1 MTKSLMYQTL
11 DHECDEI
18 RLITILPLPPS
29 TPENVRVECHMRK
42 YRIDDDQYT
51 PAYKKYLQSK
61 NASGA
66 WIDPRT
72 PSHSPSECDE
82 ADDWVKIQDLDDDM
96 TKNLPEF
103 RYQWGDFMALSY
115 TWGDPADCREILVN
129 GHVLKVTQNVEA
141 GLRVLRRKPYVQK
154 GWKLWIDA
162 ISINQRDLEERAG
175 QVKKMGKIYS
185 KAWTPLIWL
194 GEQRKGTNDALNLV
208 ASLASDYSSSDGVSQ
223 LTKTLRKDPDF
234 FSKGSWRALY
244 EIIIRPYW
252 RRMWILQEV
261 SRGRA
266 TTPVLCG
273 HRTLSWYQFT
283 CAFGILMQSDEVINI
298 YMGNELR
305 AASIPFDLEV
315 WATIDTVRT
324 IPALR
329 NMEMT
334 SRHKTMYPLLLRVDD
349 ITDAPIIGELSE
361 ALIVFNPEVWAYLS
375 AVSEIQMVQ
384 DKQLA
389 GDPTNLYSIL
399 SLSRAAFSIDPRDKV
414 YGILGLME
422 DSLASLIEPDYTA
435 PVLNVYRSFTLATI
449 EATGSLDIIRH
460 TTGPTTH
467 STMPTWIPNWTVASQ
482 TSALTLGETS
492 FNVSGS
498 SSVSIQVLPDLK
510 LLSCKGFVID
520 HFDGMGAMWAHSWTS
535 SSINQT
541 KGSADPYGGFEAAR
555 KAIWTSLVACHSLP
569 NVKLN
574 ADYGSLLA
582 TPALAEA
589 KLPAHSTLKDIV
601 GSNVLTWCVRSLK
614 GSADFRVAGR
624 PLRDYFWDKTH
635 LEGIDA
641 VSLRDGLMQKDRV
654 GVRRRLATTR
664 RGYVGM
670 VLETAKTDDVI
681 AILLGCS
688 MPMVLRRSENEE
700 ESPGDVRWKVVGECY
715 VHGIMDGE
723 AMGWGIEPRDI
734 VLC

>member
-1 MTKSLMYQTL
+1 MAKNLIYQTL
-11 DHECDEI
+11 DHEFDEI

-29 TPENVRVECHMRK
+29 SPENVQVECHVQK
-42 YRIDDDQYT
+42 YRIDDGQYT
-51 PAYKKYLQSK
+51 PSYRKYLQSK
-61 NASGA
+61 DASGA
-66 WIDPRT
+66 WIDPET
-72 PSHSPSECDE
+72 PSDSPGEYNE
-82 ADDWVKIQDLDDDM
+82 ADGWVKIRNLDDDM

-103 RYQWGDFMALSY
+103 RYRWGDFMALSY

-129 GHVLKVTQNVEA
+129 GHTLKVTQNVEA
-141 GLRVLRRKPYVQK
+141 GLRVLRSKSYVQK

-162 ISINQRDLEERAG
+162 ISINQGDLQERAS
-175 QVKKMGKIYS
+175 QVKKMGEIYS

-194 GEQRKGTNDALNLV
+194 GEQREGTNDALNLV
-208 ASLASDYSSSDGVSQ
+208 ASLASDYSSSDGVFQ
-223 LTKTLRKDPDF
+223 LTHALRKNPDF

-273 HRTLSWYQFT
+273 HRTLSWHQFT
-283 CAFGILMQSDEVINI
+283 CAFGILMQSDELINT
-298 YMGNELR
+298 YMANELR

-315 WATIDTVRT
+315 WAKVDTVRT
-324 IPALR
+324 IPALK
-329 NMEMT
+329 NVEMT
-334 SRHKTMYPLLLRVDD
+334 SRHKNMYPLLLRVDD
-349 ITDAPIIGELSE
+349 ITNAPITAELD
-361 ALIVFNPEVWAYLS
+361 AAFIVYSPEVWAYLG

-384 DKQLA
+384 DNQLA
-389 GDPTNLYSIL
+389 GHRTNLYSIL
-399 SLSRAAFSIDPRDKV
+399 SLSRTAFSIDPRDKI
-414 YGILGLME
+414 YGLLGLME
-422 DSLASLIEPDYTA
+422 NSLASLIEPDYTA
-435 PVLNVYRSFTLATI
+435 SVLNVYRSFTFATI

-460 TTGPTTH
+460 TTGPTTD

-498 SSVSIQVLPDLK
+498 SSTSIQVLPDLG

-520 HFDGMGAMWAHSWTS
+520 RFDGMGAMWTHNWS
-535 SSINQT
+535 SNSIIPSQ
-541 KGSADPYGGFEAAR
+541 GSANPYGGFEAAR

-589 KLPAHSTLKDIV
+589 KLPAHSALKDV
-601 GSNVLTWCVRSLK
+601 VESNIFTWCVQSLK

-624 PLRDYFWDKTH
+624 PLRDYFWDKNY

-641 VSLRDGLMQKDRV
+641 VHLRHGLMQKDRV
-654 GVRRRLATTR
+654 GVRRRLATTE

-670 VLETAKTDDVI
+670 VLEATKRDDVI
-681 AILLGCS
+681 AVLLGCS
-688 MPMVLRRSENEE
+688 MPMVLRRSEKAGEN
-700 ESPGDVRWKVVGECY
+700 PGDVRWEVVGECY
-715 VHGIMDGE
+715 LHGIMDGE
-723 AMGWGIEPRDI
+723 AMGWGLELEDI

>member
-1 MTKSLMYQTL
+1 MAKTFMYQTL

-18 RLITILPLPPS
+18 RLITILPLQPS
-29 TPENVRVECHMRK
+29 TPENAQVECHVRK
-42 YRIDDDQYT
+42 YRIDEDEYT
-51 PAYKKYLQSK
+51 PAYRSYLQSK
-61 NASGA
+61 NAPGA

-72 PSHSPSECDE
+72 PSDSPSECDE
-82 ADDWVKIQDLDDDM
+82 ADGWVKLRNPDDDM
-96 TKNLPEF
+96 TKNLPEV

-115 TWGDPADCREILVN
+115 TWGNPADCREILVN
-129 GHVLKVTQNVEA
+129 GHILKVTQNVEA
-141 GLRVLRRKPYVQK
+141 GLRVLRSKPYVQK

-162 ISINQRDLEERAG
+162 ISINQRDLEERAS

-194 GEQRKGTNDALNLV
+194 GEQRKGTNDALSLV

-223 LTKTLRKDPDF
+223 LTQALRKNPDF

-273 HRTLSWYQFT
+273 HRTLSWYQFSR
-283 CAFGILMQSDEVINI
+283 AFGILMQSDEVINT

-315 WATIDTVRT
+315 WASVDTVRK
-324 IPALR
+324 IPAFR
-329 NMEMT
+329 NVEMT
-334 SRHKTMYPLLLRVDD
+334 SRHKNMYPLLLRVDD
-349 ITDAPIIGELSE
+349 ITNAPITAELDA
-361 ALIVFNPEVWAYLS
+361 ALIVYSPEVWAYLG
-375 AVSEIQMVQ
+375 AVSEVQMVQ
-384 DKQLA
+384 DNQLA
-389 GDPTNLYSIL
+389 GNPTNLYSIL

-414 YGILGLME
+414 YGLLGLME

-449 EATGSLDIIRH
+449 AATGSLDIVRH
-460 TTGPTTH
+460 TTGPTTD

-498 SSVSIQVLPDLK
+498 SSSSVQVFPDLE

-520 HFDGMGAMWAHSWTS
+520 RFDGLGAMWAQSWS
-535 SSINQT
+535 FNSIVSTQ
-541 KGSADPYGGFEAAR
+541 GSANPYGGFEAAR
-555 KAIWTSLVACHSLP
+555 EAIWTSLVASHSLP

-589 KLPAHSTLKDIV
+589 KLPAHRALIDV
-601 GSNVLTWCVRSLK
+601 VESNIFTWCVQSLK
-614 GSADFRVAGR
+614 GNADFRVAGR
-624 PLRDYFWDKTH
+624 PLRDYFWRKTH

-641 VSLRDGLMQKDRV
+641 VHLRDGLMQKDRV
-654 GVRRRLATTR
+654 GVRRRLATTE

-670 VLETAKTDDVI
+670 VLEAVKRDDVI
-681 AILLGCS
+681 AVLLGCS
-688 MPMVLRRSENEE
+688 MPMVLRRSEKAGEN
-700 ESPGDVRWKVVGECY
+700 PGDVRWKVVGECY
-715 VHGIMDGE
+715 LHGIMDGE